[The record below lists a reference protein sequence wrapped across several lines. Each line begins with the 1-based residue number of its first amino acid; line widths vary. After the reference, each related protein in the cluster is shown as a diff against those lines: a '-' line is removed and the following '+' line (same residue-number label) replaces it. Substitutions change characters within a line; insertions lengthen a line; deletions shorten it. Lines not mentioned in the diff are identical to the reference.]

1 MIVKDIKRFL
11 QLKNI
16 GYLIIKHKN
25 IISVI
30 LAIISLTFGTIGFIR
45 NSNGLWLSV
54 LNSIKLFG
62 LDFPTKP
69 ENLNWY
75 IDVAIILVIIT
86 LTFTIALI
94 FIKDGMERFQRYIS
108 FRNDHIAVFGLGEAS
123 VSFLR
128 SYSKGHREERIVII
142 ESDPNNKKLDEYRN
156 LGYGVLVGDSLSES
170 ILQRLNF
177 DKMKYAL
184 IAMGSDGLN
193 IELAKS
199 IIKKYK
205 AKEIKTS
212 IKLIVHI
219 LNPDLDTL
227 FIQNLEDIKPDK
239 HNINLKL
246 SNKKE
251 ETDEEENSKFKIDI
265 KTFSFFNEAAE
276 ALFEEHY
283 IDGDSS
289 KYMLSGET
297 FKSIL
302 IGNGELIK
310 SVIYQIALLSHMP
323 EENIHEVY
331 IVDKC
336 ATDSLMQIKKR
347 LHYSK
352 AKFPKLNII
361 AIDIDKDSN
370 EYFTNSIWS
379 KENIV
384 NIIIA
389 YDNEADNLNLAIELF
404 NRTFKSKAVENNGRI
419 PKIIFAIYNQ
429 LFLSMI
435 INSNKEAFKH
445 FYTFGNS
452 EKVLSYT
459 SLIEEEKDM
468 LAQLIHSGY
477 NGAYKHDKLN
487 SSNMQ
492 ILAKWYDTTEYADRL
507 SNIAQAKHIDMKL
520 KAMGFRK
527 RYVFEKTNDS
537 LTVSFIGKKSK
548 LEDEVM
554 SKELFKRYVPANNSN
569 SSENI
574 SMENQIRYYNLNKK
588 ATKNV
593 VKKEEQQ
600 LIIKKI
606 LLSINRDL
614 LTKKFEKDRIPSNI
628 IDDNQLKKYTEKMTL
643 HSNIK
648 KEYSD
653 KLETEIDKLEKEFEK
668 TKQTPEDK
676 LKHSN
681 AKKDA
686 CDKSEED
693 CLNELKGKGLD
704 NIDAEYFPQDF
715 DTLFEKMIRVE
726 HNRWMAYHYLNGWE
740 YSQIKNKAKKEH
752 NCLIPLEDFNND
764 AMKKAVIYDMYSFLY
779 LPNYLAEAGYEM
791 IPITTKKKKIN

>member
-370 EYFTNSIWS
+370 
-379 KENIV
+379 
-384 NIIIA
+384 
-389 YDNEADNLNLAIELF
+389 
-404 NRTFKSKAVENNGRI
+404 
-419 PKIIFAIYNQ
+419 
-429 LFLSMI
+429 
-435 INSNKEAFKH
+435 
-445 FYTFGNS
+445 
-452 EKVLSYT
+452 
-459 SLIEEEKDM
+459 
-468 LAQLIHSGY
+468 
-477 NGAYKHDKLN
+477 
-487 SSNMQ
+487 
-492 ILAKWYDTTEYADRL
+492 
-507 SNIAQAKHIDMKL
+507 
-520 KAMGFRK
+520 
-527 RYVFEKTNDS
+527 
-537 LTVSFIGKKSK
+537 
-548 LEDEVM
+548 
-554 SKELFKRYVPANNSN
+554 
-569 SSENI
+569 
-574 SMENQIRYYNLNKK
+574 
-588 ATKNV
+588 
-593 VKKEEQQ
+593 
-600 LIIKKI
+600 
-606 LLSINRDL
+606 
-614 LTKKFEKDRIPSNI
+614 
-628 IDDNQLKKYTEKMTL
+628 
-643 HSNIK
+643 
-648 KEYSD
+648 
-653 KLETEIDKLEKEFEK
+653 
-668 TKQTPEDK
+668 
-676 LKHSN
+676 
-681 AKKDA
+681 
-686 CDKSEED
+686 
-693 CLNELKGKGLD
+693 
-704 NIDAEYFPQDF
+704 
-715 DTLFEKMIRVE
+715 
-726 HNRWMAYHYLNGWE
+726 
-740 YSQIKNKAKKEH
+740 
-752 NCLIPLEDFNND
+752 
-764 AMKKAVIYDMYSFLY
+764 
-779 LPNYLAEAGYEM
+779 
-791 IPITTKKKKIN
+791 

>member
-30 LAIISLTFGTIGFIR
+30 LAIISLTLGTIGFIR
-45 NSNGLWLSV
+45 NSNGFWLSV
-54 LNSIKLFG
+54 INSLKLFG
-62 LDFPTKP
+62 LDFPTKS
-69 ENLNWY
+69 ENLNWC
-75 IDVAIILVIIT
+75 IDTAIILVIIT

-94 FIKDGMERFQRYIS
+94 FIKDGMERFQIYIS

-128 SYSKGHREERIVII
+128 SYSKGHRKERIVII
-142 ESDPNNKKLDEYRN
+142 ESNPNNKKLDEYRN
-156 LGYGVLVGDSLSES
+156 LGYAVLVGDSLSES

-205 AKEIKTS
+205 VKEVKTS

-219 LNPDLDTL
+219 LNPDLETL
-227 FIQNLEDIKPDK
+227 FIQNLEDINPDRHK
-239 HNINLKL
+239 SYLKL
-246 SNKKE
+246 KSKKE
-251 ETDEEENSKFKIDI
+251 ETNEEEKSKFKIDI

-276 ALFEEHY
+276 TLFEEHA

-310 SVIYQIALLSHMP
+310 SVIYQIALLSHLP
-323 EENIHEVY
+323 EENTHKVY

-336 ATDSLMQIKKR
+336 ATDSMMQIYKR

-352 AKFPKLNII
+352 SKFPKLNIE

-379 KENIV
+379 EKNIV
-384 NIIIA
+384 NVIIA
-389 YDNEADNLNLAIELF
+389 YEDEADNLNLAIELF
-404 NRTFKSKAVENNGRI
+404 NRTFKSKAIENNGKI

-429 LFLSMI
+429 LFLSEI

-477 NGAYKHDKLN
+477 DGAYKPDKLN
-487 SSNMQ
+487 SSNMH

-520 KAMGFRK
+520 KAMGFKK

-537 LTVSFIGKKSK
+537 LSVSFIGKKTK
-548 LEDEVM
+548 LEDELM
-554 SKELFKRYVPANNSN
+554 SEELFRSYVPANNYN
-569 SSENI
+569 SSENT
-574 SMENQIRYYNLNKK
+574 SMEKKIRYYSLRKK

-593 VKKEEQQ
+593 VKKEEQKM
-600 LIIKKI
+600 IIKKI

-614 LTKKFEKDRIPSNI
+614 LTKKFEKDRISSNV
-628 IDDNQLKKYTEKMTL
+628 IDDTHLIKYTEKLTSY
-643 HSNIK
+643 SNIRK
-648 KEYSD
+648 GYSD
-653 KLETEIDKLEKEFEK
+653 KLEKEIDKLEKEFK
-668 TKQTPEDK
+668 KAQQSPEEK
-676 LKHSN
+676 LKLQK
-681 AKKDA
+681 AKEDA
-686 CDKSEED
+686 YDKSEQD
-693 CLNELKGKGLD
+693 CLSELQEKSLD
-704 NIDAEYFPQDF
+704 NIKAEYFPQDF

-752 NCLIPLEDFNND
+752 NCLIPLENFNND

-791 IPITTKKKKIN
+791 IPITINKKKIN